1 MLISQSE
8 LVAVLDDSPAGV
20 VILDAQGQV
29 VYRNKCFCELAF
41 HMAEQVI
48 ACHQDM
54 QIDEYQVSCKYQ
66 LDYRILYVSPL
77 SKSADQINPN
87 DSLLRIMLEKVES
100 RSDIFDAIA
109 EAIFEITGWRWIFI
123 TRFINAKSVET
134 ISFWDTD
141 HHALG
146 ASYELVDTPCEELVK
161 RKRFTLFADV
171 SKTFPKN
178 PFLADLGAK
187 SYAGLIYYGEGRKP
201 LGHIMCMHDSNDV
214 DYKFMEDVVKLASL
228 VISSNLLLAQ
238 VQSELKEA
246 IDQASIDSLTQL
258 NNRRMFEESCLQ
270 VVSDYQKTDLDSSI
284 CIIDINDF
292 KLFNDSFGH
301 PKGDLLLR
309 LFANELS
316 KIGSEHDQV
325 FRLGGDEFALIT
337 AKVSDQ
343 AINRLKEQFEAAQ
356 QRLSAVID
364 HPVTACMGVASLSET
379 GANLEQC
386 YELADIRMY
395 KDKARAKAKL

>member
-29 VYRNKCFCELAF
+29 VYRNKYFCELTF
-41 HMAEQVI
+41 HIAEQVI
-48 ACHQDM
+48 ACRQDM
-54 QIDEYQVSCKYQ
+54 RIDNFQVRYKRQ
-66 LDYRILYVSPL
+66 LDYRILYVSAI
-77 SKSADQINPN
+77 SEADERINPN
-87 DSLLRIMLEKVES
+87 DSLLRIMLEKAES
-100 RSDIFDAIA
+100 SNDMFDAIA

-123 TRFINAKSVET
+123 TRFISEKSVET

-141 HHALG
+141 RHAIG
-146 ASYELVDTPCEELVK
+146 ASYELDDTPCAELVE
-161 RKRFTLFADV
+161 RKRYTLFADV
-171 SKTFPKN
+171 AKTFPKN
-178 PFLADLGAK
+178 PFLAELGAK
-187 SYAGLIYYGEGRKP
+187 SYAGLIYYGEERKP

-238 VQSELKEA
+238 AKSELKSA

-258 NNRRMFEESCLQ
+258 YNRRMFEERCEQ
-270 VVSDYQKTDLDSSI
+270 VINDFRTIDLDSSI

-316 KIGSEHDQV
+316 KLGSEDDQV

-337 AKVSDQ
+337 SKVTDQ
-343 AINRLKEQFEAAQ
+343 AIQRLKEQFEAAQ

-364 HPVTACMGVASLSET
+364 HPVSASIGIASLSET
-379 GANLEQC
+379 EANLEQC
-386 YELADIRMY
+386 YEFADIRMY
-395 KDKARAKAKL
+395 KDKVRAKAG